1 MLSLC
6 RLDLSVFGW
15 LALLASPTSFLKMRG
30 RCVTQLWTG
39 QFCFCVTVT
48 HLYGV
53 TFHWGVILSCSCTN
67 LPVFNT
73 ACNSVHCICFH
84 KSPDRT
90 PFMLE
95 MWKNLNITTKHN
107 DLYLCVKYSISLWV
121 YIQEGVGIW
130 NQECFLDV
138 NVSERWKCATLESK
152 YTL

>member
-1 MLSLC
+1 
-6 RLDLSVFGW
+6 
-15 LALLASPTSFLKMRG
+15 
-30 RCVTQLWTG
+30 
-39 QFCFCVTVT
+39 
-48 HLYGV
+48 
-53 TFHWGVILSCSCTN
+53 
-67 LPVFNT
+67 
-73 ACNSVHCICFH
+73 
-84 KSPDRT
+84 
-90 PFMLE
+90 MLE